1 MDTLVNI
8 LLVGAGGYG
17 ASYVKELMSITDKAV
32 RFVAVIDP
40 YLTDVALIECLKGR
54 GVQVFSRIE
63 EFRETGQVID
73 LTIVA
78 SPIHT
83 HYMYV
88 TDALNHSSHVLC
100 EKPVVFDTEQ
110 FNELVRLEKMRQRF
124 VAVGFQQCFD
134 SDVQIL
140 KKDIATGVFGKPLR
154 MKALRMMRRG
164 DQYYSRNNWAGKR
177 FYDGSA
183 VFDSPVSN
191 SCAHQLQ
198 TMLYLLGKTQRE
210 SVGVK
215 HLEGNVYRAREGL
228 EMFDAAAL
236 RVESTIDV
244 PIYFYT
250 ALCIEEKKIGPMA
263 ELVFE
268 KATVQYDGENFI
280 SLWDDG
286 KKTLYERDEDASS
299 MKKLY
304 DCITAVRNNDTPCC
318 VLNSVKSHMDVVIA
332 LQDIEVQT
340 VASVDYLTDT
350 GERVQVIPGGIDQ
363 FEDAYKQWSMPN
375 IENISGNA

>member
-1 MDTLVNI
+1 MEINI
-8 LLVGAGGYG
+8 IPEIIGQANV
-17 ASYVKELMSITDKAV
+17 SMMVV
-32 RFVAVIDP
+32 P
-40 YLTDVALIECLKGR
+40 YLTAPFQTLVLISFKRCCISWER
-54 GVQVFSRIE
+54 PNASR
-63 EFRETGQVID
+63 
-73 LTIVA
+73 
-78 SPIHT
+78 S
-83 HYMYV
+83 
-88 TDALNHSSHVLC
+88 
-100 EKPVVFDTEQ
+100 
-110 FNELVRLEKMRQRF
+110 
-124 VAVGFQQCFD
+124 
-134 SDVQIL
+134 
-140 KKDIATGVFGKPLR
+140 
-154 MKALRMMRRG
+154 
-164 DQYYSRNNWAGKR
+164 
-177 FYDGSA
+177 
-183 VFDSPVSN
+183 
-191 SCAHQLQ
+191 
-198 TMLYLLGKTQRE
+198 
-210 SVGVK
+210 VK

-363 FEDAYKQWSMPN
+363 FVDAYKQWSMPN
-375 IENISGNA
+375 IENIPGNA